1 MVGGREARQE
11 PEGQVRLVPE
21 PDDRV
26 DQLVAFDDDGDL
38 ASRQEDVGE
47 PRADPFRQ
55 LGRPQRILPV
65 VRTFSCS
72 FRIPNISISGFG
84 GQPGT

>member
-1 MVGGREARQE
+1 
-11 PEGQVRLVPE
+11 
-21 PDDRV
+21 
-26 DQLVAFDDDGDL
+26 
-38 ASRQEDVGE
+38 
-47 PRADPFRQ
+47 
-55 LGRPQRILPV
+55 